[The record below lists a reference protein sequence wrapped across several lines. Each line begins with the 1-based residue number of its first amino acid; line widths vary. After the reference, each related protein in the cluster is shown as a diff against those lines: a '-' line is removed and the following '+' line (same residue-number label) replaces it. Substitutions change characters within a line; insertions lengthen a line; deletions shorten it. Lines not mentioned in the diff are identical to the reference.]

1 MIVFIQQLKGNYS
14 DQMQLVTFFQ
24 EISLFDATWFD
35 IAAHTKPHADSD
47 ERQLSLILPKTQE
60 SELKIMYTVFPCQ
73 SFIGTC
79 QNLEGC
85 AASRENRQK
94 ECIGVASVITFVC
107 SDFTTPDCWSILV
120 EGYFGRGV
128 EGSILV

>member
-1 MIVFIQQLKGNYS
+1 
-14 DQMQLVTFFQ
+14 MQLVTFFQ

-35 IAAHTKPHADSD
+35 IAPHTSPQADSD

-60 SELKIMYTVFPCQ
+60 RELKIMYPVFPCQ
-73 SFIGTC
+73 SSIGTC

-85 AASRENRQK
+85 AASQENRQN

-107 SDFTTPDCWSILV
+107 FDFTTPDCWSILV
-120 EGYFGRGV
+120 KGYFGRWV